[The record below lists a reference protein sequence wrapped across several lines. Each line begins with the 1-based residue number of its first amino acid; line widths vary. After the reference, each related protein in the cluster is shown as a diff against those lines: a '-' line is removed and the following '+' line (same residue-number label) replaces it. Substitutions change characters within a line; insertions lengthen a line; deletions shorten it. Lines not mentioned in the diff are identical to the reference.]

1 MNQDIMQIAI
11 TGKCDLKCPYCWE
24 ITNGCNYEDMT
35 ADEVVQILTRAYE
48 VHKAQDKFLIVKFFG
63 GEPLLRY
70 ALIQEVVTR
79 LRDIPDFT
87 RYIKLWVITNALHLD
102 RAKIDWF
109 RANGVF
115 IQVSIDCDPAKSERY
130 TTDAQR
136 RAIYT
141 FLDILRPED
150 NICTNSVLERID
162 DFDED
167 IRWLLKYPFG
177 NFEFYFKYDQNITRG
192 EYETIKRK
200 LAELPFDRRYQ
211 IEICSMNAVTVYDKY
226 ADKDEFNHRFE
237 KMLGIPWLR
246 SDLCGVVYKGAARPI
261 VYNKVLCNGDCT
273 GINGD
278 TACFRLNKDQVVDDS
293 ERHYCP
299 NLAVYDFE
307 RENPQWVKIREFT
320 ARNLNMILTYKN
332 EGDPT
337 PLIQESVNVCVT
349 NRCNYKCPYCL
360 KTGYEN
366 YEEVGLAEYIAALD
380 SIPTLNSF
388 TITGG
393 EPTLRPDVVEGLLR
407 YAVRRNM
414 MSRLFTNGS
423 NLTEGILKALAS
435 SPKNILAYSFDG
447 LDNWDFERAAAN
459 IRRLNKTGIT
469 PSVTF
474 VTYENTVHRLY
485 ENWRFLYDSD
495 MVNMVHFSP
504 GTQVPAN
511 VEWTE
516 RGRDVLFEQS
526 QMILEDVRAE
536 LMRGR
541 QLLKI
546 DTVDNWLTLIY
557 GNYTH
562 PTDPFAM
569 CYKTDML
576 GTELALDSDGKFKLH
591 GMGAFCRENHEVLG
605 DWETGLDV
613 GKYCAEIE
621 RQLEAHRRKIMKF
634 CDGTC
639 GLCNNVP
646 AYYCVNTVRGLTT
659 WMYID
664 RNHCY
669 SGKFMTAFGIAALR
683 LYDNPCREDTNLR
696 EIFNSIENTKRGEY
710 LPFEEFIGVERPE
723 RLRQSIMPS
732 FV

>member
-1 MNQDIMQIAI
+1 
-11 TGKCDLKCPYCWE
+11 
-24 ITNGCNYEDMT
+24 MT

-48 VHKAQDKFLIVKFFG
+48 GCKERDETLIVKFFG

-70 ALIQEVVTR
+70 PLIQEVVAR
-79 LRDIPDFT
+79 MGAIPDF
-87 RYIKLWVITNALHLD
+87 RHYIVLWFITNAIGLD

-109 RANGVF
+109 RENEILV
-115 IQVSIDCDPAKSERY
+115 QVSISCDPAKSERY

-136 RAIYT
+136 QAIRD
-141 FLDILRPED
+141 FLGILRRED
-150 NICTNSVLERID
+150 YICTNSVLERID

-167 IRWLLKYPFG
+167 IRWMLQYPFS
-177 NFEFYFKYDQNITRG
+177 NFEFYFKYGQNLTRR
-192 EYETIKRK
+192 EYDIIKRK
-200 LAELPFDRRYQ
+200 MAALPYDLRCQ
-211 IEICSMNAVTVYDKY
+211 IETCGLFTAAAYDAY
-226 ADKDEFNHRFE
+226 SDKDTFNHRFE

-246 SDLCGVVYKGAARPI
+246 SDLCGVVYKGAERPI
-261 VYNKVLCNGDCT
+261 VYNTVLCNSDCP
-273 GINGD
+273 GMHGCVD
-278 TACFRLNKDQVVDDS
+278 CFKFNKERIPDDS
-293 ERHYCP
+293 EPRYCP
-299 NLAVYDFE
+299 NRALYDFE
-307 RENPQWVKIREFT
+307 AENPQWAKIRAFT
-320 ARNLNMILTYKN
+320 SRHLMGIRTLKAI
-332 EGDPT
+332 GDPT
-337 PLIQESVNVCVT
+337 PLIQESINVCVT
-349 NRCNYKCPYCL
+349 NRCNYACPYCL

-366 YEEVGLAEYIAALD
+366 YEEVGLAEYIAALK
-380 SIPTLNSF
+380 SIPTLRGF

-393 EPTLRPDVVEGLLR
+393 EPTLRPDVTEGLLR
-407 YAVRRNM
+407 YAVRRNIM
-414 MSRLFTNGS
+414 GRLFTNGS
-423 NLTEGILKALAS
+423 NLTEGILRALAS
-435 SPKNILAYSFDG
+435 SPKNVLAYSFDG

-459 IRRLNKTGIT
+459 IRRLNKIGIT

-485 ENWRFLYDSD
+485 ENWRYLYDSD
-495 MVNMVHFSP
+495 MVRMVHFSP

-516 RGRDVLFEQS
+516 RGRDALFEQS
-526 QMILEDVRAE
+526 QMILEDIRAE

-541 QLLKI
+541 RLLKL
-546 DTVDNWLTLIY
+546 DTVDNWLTLVY
-557 GNYTH
+557 GNSTY
-562 PTDPFAM
+562 PDDPFTLG
-569 CYKTDML
+569 YRTDML

-591 GMGAFCRENHEVLG
+591 GMGAFCRENHAVLG
-605 DWETGLDV
+605 DWKTGLDID
-613 GKYCAEIE
+613 KYVEEIG
-621 RQLEAHRRKIMKF
+621 RQLEAHREKIMQY

-710 LPFEEFIGVERPE
+710 LPFEEFIGVKNPE
-723 RLRQSIMPS
+723 RLRTNLMSS